1 VYYTK
6 IVIHP
11 LKIWAL
17 VWVLVINGN
26 IFVLIIIFE
35 CVKNSWFSSQ
45 DEMVIDM
52 YLIVGVLESSIQAW
66 KR

>member
-6 IVIHP
+6 ILIQP

-17 VWVLVINGN
+17 VWVLVINDN

-35 CVKNSWFSSQ
+35 CVKKSWFSSQ